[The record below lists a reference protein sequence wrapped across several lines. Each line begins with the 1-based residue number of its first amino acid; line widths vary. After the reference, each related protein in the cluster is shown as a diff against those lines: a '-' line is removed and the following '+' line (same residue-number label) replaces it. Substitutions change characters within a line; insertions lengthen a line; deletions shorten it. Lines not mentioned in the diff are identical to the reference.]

1 MSSSIAT
8 SSAPA
13 PTTHAVAGEPEPAVG
28 RRGSRLWG
36 VVVLGIV
43 AVALVGA
50 LLLEP
55 VVVPTASMSPTIEPG
70 EHLAVRHGLGVGD
83 PVAGDVV
90 LVEAPDGELMVKR
103 VVALG
108 GQRVGIADG
117 RLVVDGEVQSEPYT
131 DVDALDSVYFG
142 PVTVPAGHVFVL
154 GDNRFGSE
162 DSRVYGSLPLS
173 AVQGTVLGVWWPL
186 DAARWIR

>member
-1 MSSSIAT
+1 MSSSTTT
-8 SSAPA
+8 SPA
-13 PTTHAVAGEPEPAVG
+13 RTPVTRTTGDPDHAVE

-43 AVALVGA
+43 AVALVRA

-55 VVVPTASMSPTIEPG
+55 VVVPTASMSPTIQPG
-70 EHLAVRHGLGVGD
+70 EHLVVRHGLGLGN

-103 VVALG
+103 VVAVG
-108 GQRVGIADG
+108 GQRVGIRDG
-117 RLVVDGEVQSEPYT
+117 RLVVDREVQSEPYT
-131 DVDALDSVYFG
+131 DADAIDSVYFG

-162 DSRVYGSLPLS
+162 DSREYGSLPLA

>member
-1 MSSSIAT
+1 MSST
-8 SSAPA
+8 TMPPAPA
-13 PTTHAVAGEPEPAVG
+13 PTTGDPGQPATS
-28 RRGSRLWG
+28 RRPGLVG
-36 VVVLGIV
+36 VVVLGV
-43 AVALVGA
+43 LAVALVRA

-55 VVVPTASMSPTIEPG
+55 VVVPTASMSPTIQPG
-70 EHLAVRHGLGVGD
+70 EHLVVRHGLGLGN

-103 VVALG
+103 VVAVG
-108 GQRVGIADG
+108 GQRVGIRDG
-117 RLVVDGEVQSEPYT
+117 RLVVDREVQSEPYT
-131 DVDALDSVYFG
+131 DADAIDSVYFG

-162 DSRVYGSLPLS
+162 DSREYGSLPLA